1 MQGQEKSIF
10 WRNHQL
16 LLQKEAIALFYFL
29 ISTWNYQVLKT
40 LGVFMSQPEAIKKSN
55 IVNPDD
61 KVDQEG
67 HNVEASLDKP
77 EKPDANATVNPGDK
91 IDPQAQTV
99 EEKAKQVAVDVP
111 DITGDHVKVPT
122 YFVVE
127 EPDGEEKALHHVK
140 DAEEISDVIRQARTD
155 EEGNRTWR

>member
-1 MQGQEKSIF
+1 
-10 WRNHQL
+10 
-16 LLQKEAIALFYFL
+16 
-29 ISTWNYQVLKT
+29 
-40 LGVFMSQPEAIKKSN
+40 MSQPDAIKESN
-55 IVNPDD
+55 IANPDN

-77 EKPDANATVNPGDK
+77 EKPEPNAASNPGDR
-91 IDPQAQTV
+91 INPEAQTV
-99 EEKAKQVAVDVP
+99 EEKARQVAVDAP

-122 YFVVE
+122 YFVVD
-127 EPDGEEKALHHVK
+127 EPDGEQKALHHVK